1 MLRRGISKRRNFSLP
16 SVKTS
21 PILSN
26 DLSIILSVC
35 LADTRIQ
42 PILPRY
48 LRKVKIVA
56 EHVHA
61 CQVCAQTVPF
71 LSVAISMGSASYL
84 RLPQGASSP
93 RATIVTNVS
102 RPVTCQIGKHSYRG
116 VEEES
121 VAPRRS
127 SESIF
132 HPTRSLSVSENSTG
146 SAYGAS
152 QLRFTLTKRKKKLNK
167 FRRVRRNRLL
177 ANFLRII
184 ENIRT

>member
-1 MLRRGISKRRNFSLP
+1 M
-16 SVKTS
+16 
-21 PILSN
+21 
-26 DLSIILSVC
+26 
-35 LADTRIQ
+35 
-42 PILPRY
+42 
-48 LRKVKIVA
+48 A

-177 ANFLRII
+177 ANFLRIV